1 MFDTR
6 INYSGLVIAG
16 IGFFLTRFTVTL
28 AIYEDP
34 VRFYLAG
41 VVPLVLGLGLA
52 AFGVALTVANIEASF
67 VRTTAL
73 WCVAGLLTMLS
84 LAVLTLVGSN
94 TGSLLDM
101 AALRSRAYLSNF
113 LIGGSLGGTLT
124 GLYAGRTRKQ
134 RVELGR
140 QTDRLNVLNRFL
152 RHEILNALTA
162 IRGYASIQRDGA
174 RDPETVIN
182 KHSDAIERTIEEVK
196 YLTRTARTDGPAV
209 GSVDILACLHNSI
222 ETIETEYP
230 DVDIAVD
237 GADGPISVYATDR
250 LERAFT
256 HLLENAA
263 VHTDEDSP
271 VEVSVTEAADVV
283 RISVSDTGPGL
294 PESQRRLLETGDAGS
309 FEEPGT
315 GFGLN
320 IVRFLVESFGG
331 TIETAVSDRGS
342 TITVVLSRPV
352 ADETGLRPDSA
363 RLAGFSPSAPHLL
376 VTSVAAVIAGIAYG
390 VVSQLLGG
398 SVSGIGVFYGAASP
412 AVGWITHEFH
422 SIVFGFVFV
431 GAVSLAPRQYHDHI
445 PAYLAI
451 AVGWGL
457 ALWLL
462 AAGIIAPVWLRLLGI
477 QETIPHLSVELLT
490 THLVWGITLGP
501 LTALGFRRAVP
512 WLKRHGW

>member
-1 MFDTR
+1 VVNTR

-52 AFGVALTVANIEASF
+52 AFGVALAVVNIEAAF

-73 WCVAGLLTMLS
+73 WCVAGLLTMLL

-94 TGSLLDM
+94 TGSLSDM

-162 IRGYASIQRDGA
+162 IRGYASIRRDGA

-196 YLTRTARTDGPAV
+196 YLTRNDGPAI
-209 GSVDILACLHNSI
+209 GSVDVSECLQNSI
-222 ETIETEYP
+222 ETIEAEYP

-237 GADGPISVYATDR
+237 GADDAIPVRATDR

-263 VHTDEDSP
+263 VHTGADSP
-271 VEVSVTEAADVV
+271 VEVSVTEATDVV

-294 PESQRRLLETGDAGS
+294 PESQRRLLETGDVGS
-309 FEEPGT
+309 PDEPGT

-331 TIETAVSDRGS
+331 TIETTVSDRGS

-352 ADETGLRPDSA
+352 PDETGLRPDSA

-376 VTSVAAVIAGIAYG
+376 VTSVAAIIAGIAYG
-390 VVSQLLGG
+390 IVSQLFGG

-412 AVGWITHEFH
+412 AIGWITHEFH

-431 GAVSLAPRQYHDHI
+431 GAISLAPKQYHDHI

-457 ALWLL
+457 VLWLL
-462 AAGIIAPVWLRLLGI
+462 AAGIVAPVWLRLLGI
-477 QETIPHLSVELLT
+477 QETVPNLSADLLA